1 MSEPAASSRL
11 PSAAEIDELAAKLLG
26 GERRAL
32 SRAITLV
39 ESVHPDA
46 ADARRRLLAAVFPR
60 SGGALRLAV
69 SGPPGAGKSSL
80 IDALGRHAIA
90 RGERV
95 AVLAVDPSSRLS
107 GGSVLGD
114 KIRMTRL
121 AQEPGSFIRP
131 SPTAGLGGGVARRT
145 REVTLLC
152 EAAGYSLVVIETV
165 GVGQTEYAVAGMVDC
180 FLLVLA
186 PGGGDEIQ
194 GMKRGILEVA
204 DIVAV
209 NKADREDRP
218 RAERAR
224 ADLRGAL
231 SLFSRAGSDAERP
244 VLLVSALEETGIPEL
259 HDAVNAF
266 AAGAKLSGAFD
277 ARRAEQRL
285 AWFHEAVGHGLR
297 ARFLRDASAARE
309 FERAEAS
316 VARGEEGPAE
326 AAERL
331 LSRP

>member
-1 MSEPAASSRL
+1 MAEPAPSSRL
-11 PSAAEIDELAAKLLG
+11 PGVAEVDELAQKLLA

-39 ESVHPDA
+39 ESVHPSA
-46 ADARRRLLAAVFPR
+46 HEPRRRLLSAVFPR

-69 SGPPGAGKSSL
+69 SGPPGAGKSSV

-95 AVLAVDPSSRLS
+95 AVLAVDPSSRVS
-107 GGSVLGD
+107 GGSLLGD
-114 KIRMTRL
+114 KIRMARL
-121 AQEPGSFIRP
+121 SQDPASFIRP
-131 SPTAGLGGGVARRT
+131 SPTAGLAGGVARRT
-145 REVTLLC
+145 REATLLC
-152 EAAGYSLVVIETV
+152 EAAGYSWIVIETV

-209 NKADREDRP
+209 NKADRDDRQ

-231 SLFSRAGSDAERP
+231 SLFSRSDSDVERP
-244 VLLVSALEETGIPEL
+244 VLLASALEETGIAEL
-259 HDAVNAF
+259 YDAVQAF
-266 AAGAKLSGAFD
+266 AARARESGAFD

-285 AWFHEAVGHGLR
+285 AWFREAVDQGLR
-297 ARFLRDASAARE
+297 ERFLKEPRVARE
-309 FERAEAS
+309 FELAEAS
-316 VARGEEGPAE
+316 VARGEEGPAD

-331 LSRP
+331 LSLP

>member
-1 MSEPAASSRL
+1 MAEPAASSRL
-11 PSAAEIDELAAKLLG
+11 PGVAEIDELAEKLMG

-39 ESVHPDA
+39 ESVHPA
-46 ADARRRLLAAVFPR
+46 AAEARRRLLAAVFQR

-80 IDALGRHAIA
+80 IDALGRHAIT

-95 AVLAVDPSSRLS
+95 AVLAVDPSSRVS

-121 AQEPGSFIRP
+121 AQDPGSFIRP

-204 DIVAV
+204 DVVAV
-209 NKADREDRP
+209 NKADRDDRA

-231 SLFSRAGSDAERP
+231 ALFSRPDSGAERP
-244 VLLVSALEETGIPEL
+244 VLLVSALEETGVAEL
-259 HDAVNAF
+259 YDAAMAF
-266 AAGAKLSGAFD
+266 ATAAKASGAFD

-285 AWFHEAVGHGLR
+285 AWFREAVDQGLR
-297 ARFLRDASAARE
+297 DRFLRDPNALRE
-309 FERAEAS
+309 FERAEAG

-331 LSRP
+331 LSLP

>member
-1 MSEPAASSRL
+1 MAEPAPSSRL
-11 PSAAEIDELAAKLLG
+11 PTVAEVDELAAKLLS

-39 ESVHPDA
+39 ESVHPA
-46 ADARRRLLAAVFPR
+46 AEEARRRLLSAVYPR
-60 SGGALRLAV
+60 SGRALRLAV

-80 IDALGRHAIA
+80 IDALGRRAIA

-95 AVLAVDPSSRLS
+95 AVLAVDPSSRVS
-107 GGSVLGD
+107 GGSLLGD
-114 KIRMTRL
+114 KLRMARL
-121 AQEPGSFIRP
+121 SQEPASFIRP

-165 GVGQTEYAVAGMVDC
+165 GVGQTEYAVASMVDC

-186 PGGGDEIQ
+186 PGAGDEIQ

-204 DIVAV
+204 DLVAV
-209 NKADREDRP
+209 NKADRDELA
-218 RAERAR
+218 RAERAA

-231 SLFSRAGSDAERP
+231 SLFSRATSDGERP
-244 VLLVSALEETGIPEL
+244 VLLVSALEETGVVEL
-259 HDAVNAF
+259 FDAVQAF
-266 AAGAKLSGAFD
+266 VARARESGAFD

-285 AWFHEAVGHGLR
+285 AWFREAIDQGLR
-297 ARFLRDASAARE
+297 ARFLREEGVARA
-309 FERAEAS
+309 FELAEAS
-316 VARGEEGPAE
+316 VSRGEEGPAE

-331 LSRP
+331 LSLP

>member
-1 MSEPAASSRL
+1 MAEPAPSSRL
-11 PSAAEIDELAAKLLG
+11 PTLAEVDELAQKLLA

-39 ESVHPDA
+39 ESVHPA
-46 ADARRRLLAAVFPR
+46 AEEARRRLLSSVYPR
-60 SGGALRLAV
+60 TGGGLRLAV

-80 IDALGRHAIA
+80 IDAFGRHAIG

-95 AVLAVDPSSRLS
+95 AVLAVDPSSRVS
-107 GGSVLGD
+107 GGSLLGD
-114 KIRMTRL
+114 KIRMARL
-121 AQEPGSFIRP
+121 SQDPSSFIRP

-152 EAAGYSLVVIETV
+152 EAAGYSLIVIETV
-165 GVGQTEYAVAGMVDC
+165 GVGQTEYAVASMVDC

-204 DIVAV
+204 DLVAV
-209 NKADREDRP
+209 NKADRDDRA
-218 RAERAR
+218 RAERAG

-231 SLFSRAGSDAERP
+231 SLFSRSASDVERP
-244 VLLVSALEETGIPEL
+244 VLLLSALEETGVTEL
-259 HDAVNAF
+259 YDAVQAF
-266 AAGAKLSGAFD
+266 ASRARQSGAFD
-277 ARRAEQRL
+277 ARRSEQRL
-285 AWFHEAVGHGLR
+285 AWFREAVDQGLR
-297 ARFLRDASAARE
+297 ARFLGNPAVARA
-309 FERAEAS
+309 FELAEAS

-331 LSRP
+331 LSLP

>member
-1 MSEPAASSRL
+1 MAEPAPSSRL
-11 PSAAEIDELAAKLLG
+11 PDATQIDELAEKLMG

-39 ESVHPDA
+39 ESVHPGA
-46 ADARRRLLAAVFPR
+46 GEARRRLLSAVFQR
-60 SGGALRLAV
+60 SGRALRLAV

-95 AVLAVDPSSRLS
+95 AVLAVDPSSRVS
-107 GGSVLGD
+107 GGSLLGD
-114 KIRMTRL
+114 KIRMARL
-121 AQEPGSFIRP
+121 AQDPGSFIRP
-131 SPTAGLGGGVARRT
+131 TPTAGLGGGVARRT

-152 EAAGYSLVVIETV
+152 EAAGYSLVAIETV

-204 DIVAV
+204 DLVAV
-209 NKADREDRP
+209 NKADRDDRP

-231 SLFSRAGSDAERP
+231 SLFSRAGSESERP
-244 VLLVSALEETGIPEL
+244 VLLVSALEETGISEL
-259 HDAVNAF
+259 YDAVQAF
-266 AAGAKLSGAFD
+266 AARARQSGAFD

-285 AWFHEAVGHGLR
+285 AWFRETVDQGLR
-297 ARFLRDASAARE
+297 ERFLRDVNVARE
-309 FERAEAS
+309 FERAEAR
-316 VARGEEGPAE
+316 VGRGEEGPAE

-331 LSRP
+331 LSLP